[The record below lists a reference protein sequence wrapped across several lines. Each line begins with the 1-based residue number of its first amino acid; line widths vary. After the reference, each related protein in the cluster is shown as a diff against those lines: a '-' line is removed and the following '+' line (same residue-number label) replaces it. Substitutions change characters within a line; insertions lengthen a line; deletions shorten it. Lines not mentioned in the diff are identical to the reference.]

1 MRLTQLLQELSYS
14 EFSNL
19 AVGESGSGEISEMR
33 LPSVV
38 ASVNGALLRIYSKFL
53 HDHKTVVIKKL
64 ANQTRYLIS
73 SEFAESTSAITPYV
87 MDAADPFKDNILKI
101 ISVSYKDPIT
111 NEFLDADKR
120 FRTKPI
126 TVNVPRTVNLPE
138 DVPTGELLY
147 VKYRAS
153 HPVVDYDDDTFI
165 EAPPAAF
172 EAIKAYVAYKEYTAM
187 NTETGV
193 AKGQEYLASF
203 NSLCAE
209 MVDRDT
215 IGVTEEFTDT
225 KFADRGYV

>member
-1 MRLTQLLQELSYS
+1 MHLSQLLKELSFS

-38 ASVNGALLRIYSKFL
+38 AAVNGALLRIYSKFL
-53 HDHKTVVIKKL
+53 QDHKTVVLKKL
-64 ANQTRYLIS
+64 ANQTRYVIS
-73 SEFAESTSAITPYV
+73 SEFAESTAAAVPYV

-101 ISVSYKDPIT
+101 ISVNYQSGGDSK
-111 NEFLDADKR
+111 A
-120 FRTKPI
+120 I

-138 DVPTGELLY
+138 DVPAGTLFL
-147 VKYRAS
+147 VKFRAS
-153 HPVVDYDDDTFI
+153 HPEVVYDDDTFI
-165 EAPPAAF
+165 EAPPSAF
-172 EAIKAYVAYKEYTAM
+172 EAIKAYVAYKEYSAM

-203 NSLCAE
+203 NALCAE
-209 MVDRDT
+209 LTNSDT

-225 KFADRGYV
+225 KFSDRGYV